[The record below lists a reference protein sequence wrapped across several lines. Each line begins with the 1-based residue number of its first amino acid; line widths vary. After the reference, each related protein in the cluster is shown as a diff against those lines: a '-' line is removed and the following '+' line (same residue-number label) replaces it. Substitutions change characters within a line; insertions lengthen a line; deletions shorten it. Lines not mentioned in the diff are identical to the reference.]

1 MFAVKAGVDPMK
13 IYQAI
18 RGGLAGSAVLDAK
31 APMICAR
38 NFKPGGKI
46 SINHKDIKNVL
57 ATAHAVDAPVPLT
70 AQLFEIQQALKVGG
84 HMEEDHAAYV
94 NILSSWRMWL

>member
-1 MFAVKAGVDPMK
+1 M
-13 IYQAI
+13 
-18 RGGLAGSAVLDAK
+18 
-31 APMICAR
+31 
-38 NFKPGGKI
+38 
-46 SINHKDIKNVL
+46 

-94 NILSSWRMWL
+94 KYFEQLADVVVKSPETNPV